1 MRKRTNTYLAIA
13 ITTYC
18 NYQCFY
24 CKKGGES
31 ISKKKETIPFFKLKK
46 IIDNSYN
53 VGITNFR
60 ITGGEPT
67 SVPYFSE
74 LIDFIMN
81 FDDTKIRINT
91 NGHMIWKYIDV
102 LKKYKDRL
110 DVVFSV
116 DSLSEYL
123 NGVHFPKFLSDN
135 VIRTT
140 RILKENGISVRYNI
154 VVTALNQYEVKELI
168 IKAIDELKVNVK
180 LLDLN
185 KFSEYFGYGS
195 KVIGKEAFDFWEK
208 LFVPMTN
215 FYDFLEEISSDSE
228 SEWTT
233 DFISKG
239 HGIPMS
245 SYFREENWIQVKD
258 STRGA
263 KYSEFCMRECSYF
276 RTGNCQEGMFSL
288 FLSSNL
294 ILHLSGCKNNSIQF
308 KVREYGDEQI
318 RRALESLLCLIQH
331 DF

>member
-1 MRKRTNTYLAIA
+1 MKKRNTYLAIA

-24 CKKGGES
+24 CKEGGES
-31 ISKKKETIPFFKLKK
+31 ISSKRETIPFSKIKK
-46 IIDNSYN
+46 VIDNAYN

-67 SVPYFSE
+67 RVSYFSE
-74 LIDFIMN
+74 LIEFIMS
-81 FDDTKIRINT
+81 FEDTKIRINT
-91 NGHMIWKYIDV
+91 NGHMILKHINV
-102 LKKYKDRL
+102 LAKYKKRL

-116 DSLSEYL
+116 DSISENL

-135 VIRTT
+135 VINITQ
-140 RILKENGISVRYNI
+140 ILKENGISVRYNI
-154 VVTALNQYEVKELI
+154 VVTSLNECEVKELV

-185 KFSEYFGYGS
+185 KFSEYLGYVN
-195 KVIGKEAFDFWEK
+195 KIIGEEAFDLWNE
-208 LFVPMTN
+208 LFVPMKN
-215 FYDFLEEISSDSE
+215 FYSFLEDISSDSK

-233 DFISKG
+233 GLISKG

-245 SYFREENWIQVKD
+245 SYFRGENWIQVKD

-263 KYSEFCMRECSYF
+263 KYSEFCKRECEYF
-276 RTGNCQEGMFSL
+276 KARNCQEGVFSL

-294 ILHLSGCKNNSIQF
+294 ILHLSGCKNESIQF
-308 KVREYGDEQI
+308 DLREYGNEQI
-318 RRALESLLCLIQH
+318 RIVLENLLCLIQH